1 MHTRNILTMA
11 FLFCAL
17 QTFAQ
22 NNFTYSPEKPQA
34 GDVITINYSNS
45 KTRPAATSPNEK
57 SSLNAIVYTLG
68 SQGQTA
74 NDLSLKKRG
83 DTYTATVKT
92 DTSENFVFF
101 SFSIDK
107 NFDNNSNN
115 GYWIQLYKGD
125 SLKKGAD
132 LSLSR
137 YYQSYGRNAGLEPD
151 NDKALNSM
159 EDEFKRDP
167 EAKKTNLI
175 AYTRLYMQV
184 NKEKGTELIQ
194 KEIEAELKTG
204 LKDETDYS
212 TLQNLYSLAKLP
224 EQSKLINDLK
234 KEKFPNGKWKINET
248 INDFLKEKDLEK
260 KEAMYDNISSKI
272 KTNDD
277 WKSLEPSMSYFQSAL
292 INAYYQNKDY
302 KGMEAAIKKYDVK
315 GSQLASFYNNAAWE
329 IQGTDKDLDQAE
341 KMSATAVDISKR
353 EWKNPTEKKPDY
365 LPASQWEK
373 SRASSYG
380 MYADTYAMIQYK
392 LGNYKKGF
400 PYTEESAIKI
410 DKGESAD
417 ENNTYALLAEK
428 VLSPKK
434 YVPQLEKFVKDGK
447 STSEIKEILK
457 RAYVKKHESDKG
469 YDDYLAAL
477 EKDSYLKMMADLKKG
492 MLDESSPAFTLVD
505 LKGNKINIADL
516 KNKVVVVDFWATW
529 CGPCKASFPGMQK
542 MVTKYKDDPNVK
554 FVFVDT
560 WETVDQKEK
569 NAADF
574 IASKKYDFH
583 VLMDNDSKVVEQ
595 FKVSGIPTKFV
606 IDKNGIIRFKAIGFS
621 GSDDKLVSELTAMID
636 MAKTM

>member
-1 MHTRNILTMA
+1 MA

>member
-1 MHTRNILTMA
+1 MA

-234 KEKFPNGKWKINET
+234 KQKFPNGKWKINET

-260 KEAMYDNISSKI
+260 KEAMYDDISSKI

-542 MVTKYKDDPNVK
+542 MVTKFKDDPNVK